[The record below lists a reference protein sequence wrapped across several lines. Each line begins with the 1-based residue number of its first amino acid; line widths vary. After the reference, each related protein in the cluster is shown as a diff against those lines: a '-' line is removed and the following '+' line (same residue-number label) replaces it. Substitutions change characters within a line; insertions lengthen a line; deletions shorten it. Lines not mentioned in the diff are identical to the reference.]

1 MTYILLFLFDN
12 IFHMGCSTHSYTKN
26 FLLLYE
32 KGSLK
37 GDVAMKLDDI
47 DKKLLNELTK
57 DGRISYVELAKKS
70 AFPGWPLKIELK
82 V

>member
-1 MTYILLFLFDN
+1 M
-12 IFHMGCSTHSYTKN
+12 KN

-70 AFPGWPLKIELK
+70 DYPVLL
-82 V
+82 

>member
-1 MTYILLFLFDN
+1 
-12 IFHMGCSTHSYTKN
+12 
-26 FLLLYE
+26 
-32 KGSLK
+32 
-37 GDVAMKLDDI
+37 MKLDDI